1 MKRVF
6 HFFKKKKIRN
16 TKTFLHKVFYYRIVP
31 TGLHLMVSV
40 ETLKDPRLKIKLREI
55 H

>member
-1 MKRVF
+1 M
-6 HFFKKKKIRN
+6 HKKYVQYKY
-16 TKTFLHKVFYYRIVP
+16 TFLHKVFYYRIVP